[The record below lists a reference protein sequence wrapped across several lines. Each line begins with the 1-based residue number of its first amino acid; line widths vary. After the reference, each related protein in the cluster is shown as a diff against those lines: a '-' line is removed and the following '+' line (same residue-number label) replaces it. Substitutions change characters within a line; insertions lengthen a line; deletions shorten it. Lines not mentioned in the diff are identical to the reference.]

1 MATKAAAA
9 VQTPPLRGRNG
20 GDLIELVEGWE
31 LDGGSENAGGDG
43 DGDTITEE
51 RVRRGRGRGSE
62 REYEERMLQERF
74 PIRGRVFEDKGRKKG
89 V

>member
-20 GDLIELVEGWE
+20 AGGDLIELVEGWE
-31 LDGGSENAGGDG
+31 LDGGSADADG
-43 DGDTITEE
+43 DGDTITEG
-51 RVRRGRGRGSE
+51 RVGRARDSV
-62 REYEERMLQERF
+62 REEEERILRERF
-74 PIRGRVFEDKGRKKG
+74 PVRGRVFEDKGKKKG

>member
-20 GDLIELVEGWE
+20 AGGDLIELVEGWE
-31 LDGGSENAGGDG
+31 LDGGSGDG

-51 RVRRGRGRGSE
+51 RAGRGRGSE
-62 REYEERMLQERF
+62 REEEERMLQERF
-74 PIRGRVFEDKGRKKG
+74 PVRGRVFEDKGRRKG